1 MVAKSLR
8 TKQMGLA
15 GIGCCAKMCQNY
27 CKEPFLLVFILARR
41 FLGSSELGQLLPRK
55 REASSHAASHSTG
68 NHLAEIITAK
78 VERSTNVNKIGT
90 EHDNHG
96 NNLCVVC

>member
-1 MVAKSLR
+1 M
-8 TKQMGLA
+8 
-15 GIGCCAKMCQNY
+15 
-27 CKEPFLLVFILARR
+27 PVFILARR
-41 FLGSSELGQLLPRK
+41 FLSSSELGQLLPRK

-78 VERSTNVNKIGT
+78 VERSINVSKIGT

-96 NNLCVVC
+96 NIFSGSVKFLVAYISL

>member
-1 MVAKSLR
+1 M
-8 TKQMGLA
+8 
-15 GIGCCAKMCQNY
+15 
-27 CKEPFLLVFILARR
+27 PVFILARR

-78 VERSTNVNKIGT
+78 VERSINFNKIGT

-96 NNLCVVC
+96 NSLCGSAKFPVAYLSL